1 MSQPCAITSRYL
13 DLSVSPTY
21 NPPMSALETKLT
33 ETLRSLDPARAKAL
47 ETAFLDILMAV
58 QPETKPAPE
67 VDANGWPVGYWE
79 HFAGILAGDDFEP
92 PDDPPP
98 EQHPY

>member
-1 MSQPCAITSRYL
+1 
-13 DLSVSPTY
+13 
-21 NPPMSALETKLT
+21 MSALETKLT

-47 ETAFLDILMAV
+47 ETAVLDILMAV
-58 QPETKPAPE
+58 QPDTTPAPE

-79 HFAGILAGDDFEP
+79 SVVGSLDEGDDWEP

-98 EQHPY
+98 EPHPY